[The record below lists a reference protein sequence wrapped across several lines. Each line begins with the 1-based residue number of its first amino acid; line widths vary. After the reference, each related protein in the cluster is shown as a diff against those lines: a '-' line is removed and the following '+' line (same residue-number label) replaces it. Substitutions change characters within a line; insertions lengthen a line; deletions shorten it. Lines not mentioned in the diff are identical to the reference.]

1 MVAGSVHKPDK
12 TTAEG
17 LFDLPYG
24 IPSQRM
30 THVATRKGVPVGF
43 WRTVGHSHNVFF
55 SERFIDEGAFK
66 RGHDPWY
73 GGACFWRNPRATC
86 LC

>member
-1 MVAGSVHKPDK
+1 MVAGPVHKPDK

-24 IPSQRM
+24 IPNQRM
-30 THVATRKGVPVGF
+30 AHVATRKGVPVGF
-43 WRTVGHSHNVFF
+43 WRAVGHMHNVFF
-55 SERFIDEGAFK
+55 SERFIDEVAFK
-66 RGHDPWY
+66 LGYDPRY
-73 GGACFWRNPRATC
+73 GGACFWRNPLATW